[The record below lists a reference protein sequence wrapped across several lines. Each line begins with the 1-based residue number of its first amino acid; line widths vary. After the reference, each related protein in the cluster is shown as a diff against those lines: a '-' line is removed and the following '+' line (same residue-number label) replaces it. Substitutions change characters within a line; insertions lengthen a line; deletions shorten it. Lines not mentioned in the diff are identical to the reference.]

1 MGLSGLLQ
9 ATSAWGSREKELSC
23 VPDSPDNRLYAAR
36 DMMTVRGDTRE
47 VLGSRPHCVDW
58 LGLWLEEE
66 DGEGG
71 EEEELE

>member
-1 MGLSGLLQ
+1 
-9 ATSAWGSREKELSC
+9 
-23 VPDSPDNRLYAAR
+23 
-36 DMMTVRGDTRE
+36 MTVRGDTRE
-47 VLGSRPHCVDW
+47 LLGSRPHCVDW